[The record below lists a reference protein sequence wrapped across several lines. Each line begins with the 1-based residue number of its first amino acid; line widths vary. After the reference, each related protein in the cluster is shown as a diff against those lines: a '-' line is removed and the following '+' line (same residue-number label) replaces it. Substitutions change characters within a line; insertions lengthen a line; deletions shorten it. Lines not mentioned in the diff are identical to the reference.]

1 MHNRLLEIIQADCQ
15 EVIAPAANKL
25 EKLKNQLV
33 YITGGSGFI
42 GTWLTEAITFLND
55 NFNFNTSLILVS
67 RSVDPFKEKTP
78 HLAARRDVSF
88 ISADVRNIFEMPGDV
103 SYVIHAAATPDNRQ
117 HVSDPLGV
125 METITKGTSAV
136 IDASVRLNSLKKILN
151 ISSGQIYGKQGEIEA
166 ISEHYSGSIDCNT
179 ITSVYPEAKRYAET
193 VCCAYWS
200 LFKIPIVT
208 ARPFSF
214 IGPYQRLDKPWAI
227 NNFIRD
233 ALRNKTIRIIGN
245 GEPLRSYMYPSDM
258 ALWLLR
264 ILIDGK
270 PAAAYNV
277 GSPEGISLKDLAY
290 KIKDASHAISD
301 INIQNMNDDRSRF
314 LPDVTL
320 SRETFD
326 LNIKVTINEAVTRS
340 IRWFKTLSTE

>member
-1 MHNRLLEIIQADCQ
+1 MNNRLLEIIRTDCQ
-15 EVIAPAANKL
+15 EVIAPSATGL

-33 YITGGSGFI
+33 YITGGSGFV

-55 NFNFNTSLILVS
+55 NFHFNTNVILVS
-67 RSVDPFKEKTP
+67 RSVDSFKDKTP
-78 HLAARRDVSF
+78 HLASRKDVGF
-88 ISADVRNIFEMPGDV
+88 ISADVKNIFEVPGDV
-103 SYVIHAAATPDNRQ
+103 SYIVHAAATPDNRQ

-151 ISSGQIYGKQGEIEA
+151 ISSGQIYGRHADVEA
-166 ISEHYSGSIDCNT
+166 ISENYCGAIDCNT

-193 VCCAYWS
+193 VCIAYWS

-233 ALRNKTIRIIGN
+233 ALKNNTIRIIGN

-264 ILIDGK
+264 ILVDGK
-270 PAAAYNV
+270 PSAAYNV
-277 GSPEGISLKDLAY
+277 GSPEGINLKDLAY
-290 KIKDASHAISD
+290 KIKDASHAKSD
-301 INIQNMNDDRSRF
+301 IIIQHMNDDRSRY
-314 LPDVTL
+314 LPDITL
-320 SRETFD
+320 SQRALGLEI
-326 LNIKVTINEAVTRS
+326 NVSINEAITRS
-340 IRWFKTLSTE
+340 IEWFKALATG